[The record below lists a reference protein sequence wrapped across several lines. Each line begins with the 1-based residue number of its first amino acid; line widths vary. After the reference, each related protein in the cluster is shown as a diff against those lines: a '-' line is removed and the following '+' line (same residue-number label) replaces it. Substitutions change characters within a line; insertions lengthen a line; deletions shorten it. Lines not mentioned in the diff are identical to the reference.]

1 MKHEHLF
8 IGGPWDGDRFTVL
21 YGDDAVMFSVVGERH
36 MYRRMRLAETNSLH
50 LQYDVFVYMG
60 GEPINV
66 IEALIKNYRKE
77 EK

>member
-8 IGGPWDGDRFTVL
+8 ISGPRDGERLTIL
-21 YGDDAVMFSVVGERH
+21 YGDDAIIFDVIGERH
-36 MYRRMRLAETNSLH
+36 MYRRMRLSGPQSEC
-50 LQYDVFVYMG
+50 DVFVYMG

-77 EK
+77 S

>member
-1 MKHEHLF
+1 MKEHLF
-8 IGGPWDGDRFTVL
+8 IGGPRDGERFTIL
-21 YGDDAVMFSVVGERH
+21 YGDDAIIFDVSGNVQ
-36 MYRRMRLAETNSLH
+36 YRRMRLAETNLH
-50 LQYDVFVYMG
+50 TEYDVFVYMG

>member
-8 IGGPWDGDRFTVL
+8 IGGPRDGERFTVL
-21 YGDDAVMFSVVGERH
+21 YSDTAVIFHVTGDERH
-36 MYRRMRLAETNSLH
+36 MYRRMRLAGDPGMT
-50 LQYDVFVYMG
+50 YDVFVYMG